1 MNLPEDLTCPDPGIT
16 AAGQIA
22 WSPHPTWGSAFT
34 ASKVIGT
41 GQSCWDRASRD
52 VLQWAVKTR
61 SGFALAPS
69 TAAPFPGQ
77 TLTIIASLGPLRVR
91 EPAVVLDV
99 IGEQNRV
106 ALSYA
111 TRRGHPVRGE
121 EAFIVHRDERGT
133 VTLTLRSVTAAAP
146 GWRGLLFPA
155 ALVLQRRYRRLY
167 LRSLR

>member
-1 MNLPEDLTCPDPGIT
+1 MDIPDDLTCPDPGVT
-16 AAGQIA
+16 AAGQVA
-22 WSPHPTWGSAFT
+22 WSPQPTWGSVFT
-34 ASKVIGT
+34 TSQVIGA
-41 GQSCWDRASRD
+41 GQSCWDQASRD
-52 VLQWAVKTR
+52 VLEWAVKTR

-77 TLTIIASLGPLRVR
+77 KLTIIASLGPLRVR
-91 EPAVVLDV
+91 EPAVVIDV
-99 IGEQNRV
+99 VRQQNRV

-121 EAFIVHRDERGT
+121 EAFIVHRDQRGT

-146 GWRGLLFPA
+146 GWRALLVPA
-155 ALVLQRRYRRLY
+155 SLVLQRRYRRLY